1 MAVEQKVHR
10 KGPASDEIGAR
21 ISLRD
26 AAELPEGA
34 WVCTN
39 TGLLYEAE
47 DSQSLV
53 AVVSDEHQEFI
64 LVGTPG
70 KTAYPQMR
78 QRAREHGVEPKF

>member
-47 DSQSLV
+47 DAQSP
-53 AVVSDEHQEFI
+53 S
-64 LVGTPG
+64 
-70 KTAYPQMR
+70 
-78 QRAREHGVEPKF
+78 